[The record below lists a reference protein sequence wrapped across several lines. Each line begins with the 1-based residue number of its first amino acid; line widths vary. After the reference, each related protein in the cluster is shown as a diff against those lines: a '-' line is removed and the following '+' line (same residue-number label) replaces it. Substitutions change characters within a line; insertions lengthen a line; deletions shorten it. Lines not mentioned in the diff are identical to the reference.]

1 MTHTEQKLNE
11 QNKFMFYKRFNDTH
25 RERPCFTQFSRSLA
39 ASYRKLERAFGS
51 TKIEN
56 PTVPYQTGLSEAIV
70 KVNRM
75 GSTIFIFFENFVSVY
90 EPLIKNWFDGTTAQ
104 IF

>member
-11 QNKFMFYKRFNDTH
+11 QKKFIFYKRFNDTH
-25 RERPCFTQFSRSLA
+25 REKLCFTQFSRSLA
-39 ASYRKLERAFGS
+39 ASYRKPERVFGS

-70 KVNRM
+70 KINRM
-75 GSTIFIFFENFVSVY
+75 RSTIFIFFENFISAY
-90 EPLIKNWFDGTTAQ
+90 EILIKN
-104 IF
+104 